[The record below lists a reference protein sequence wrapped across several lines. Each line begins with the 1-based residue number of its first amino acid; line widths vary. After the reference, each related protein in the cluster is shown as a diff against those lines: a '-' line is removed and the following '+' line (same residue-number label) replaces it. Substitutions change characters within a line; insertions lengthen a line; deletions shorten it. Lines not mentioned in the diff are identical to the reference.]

1 MIKLEKIIT
10 FEIVST
16 PPFSNAKLITDEEIK
31 QKKILENMEKRNAI
45 IDELLKED

>member
-10 FEIVST
+10 FDIVSA
-16 PPFSNAKLITDEEIK
+16 PSISNAKLITDEEIK